1 MSNIVERRNNVF
13 CMKKKCLIICSL
25 MILIIATI
33 FIVKSQIGGFDSAI
47 AVMCAGEKY
56 VEIEDTGY
64 LTILFDDN
72 KNTRKTLQVKDKTLK
87 KELSNSNINDI
98 IGAHIFLHIPRKVIK
113 EKHIQTESLNSVD
126 FMLNTSEYDRYYEIV
141 GVSYK

>member
-1 MSNIVERRNNVF
+1 
-13 CMKKKCLIICSL
+13 
-25 MILIIATI
+25 MIMAIL
-33 FIVKSQIGGFDSAI
+33 IVKSPNKGFDSAI

-56 VEIEDTGY
+56 VENEDVGY
-64 LTILFDDN
+64 LTIVFDDN
-72 KNTRKTLQVKDKTLK
+72 KATRKTLQVKDKELK

-98 IGAHIFLHIPRKVIK
+98 IGVHIFLHIPYNVVK
-113 EKHIQTESLNSVD
+113 EEHIQMETLNYVD